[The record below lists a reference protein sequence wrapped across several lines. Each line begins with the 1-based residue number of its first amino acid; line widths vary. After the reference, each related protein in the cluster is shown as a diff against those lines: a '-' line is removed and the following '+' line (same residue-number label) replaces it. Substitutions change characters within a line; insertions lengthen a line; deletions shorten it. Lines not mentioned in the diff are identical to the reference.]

1 MDIHEIQSQLFD
13 KLTPEERDAYDQMWL
28 ENMKTAIQGLLSD
41 LKRNLPTSLIEPTPL
56 PEINKFIQEQVK
68 TLRGE

>member
-1 MDIHEIQSQLFD
+1 MDIHEIQSQLFY

-28 ENMKTAIQGLLSD
+28 KNMKTTIRGLLSD

>member
-13 KLTPEERDAYDQMWL
+13 KLTPEERDTYDQMWL
-28 ENMKTAIQGLLSD
+28 ENMKTTIRGLLSD
-41 LKRNLPTSLIEPTPL
+41 LKRNLPTPLIEPTPL

>member
-1 MDIHEIQSQLFD
+1 MDIHEIQSQLFY

-28 ENMKTAIQGLLSD
+28 ENMKTTIRGLLSD

>member
-1 MDIHEIQSQLFD
+1 MDIHEIQSQLFY
-13 KLTPEERDAYDQMWL
+13 KLTPEERDTYDQMWL

>member
-1 MDIHEIQSQLFD
+1 MDIHEIQSQLFY